1 VRLKTR
7 RVTNWTNGSMALR
20 WAAAT
25 SIETE
30 KSYRKILGY
39 RELWMLRAQVD
50 DLEPATLMRKAG

>member
-1 VRLKTR
+1 
-7 RVTNWTNGSMALR
+7 MALR